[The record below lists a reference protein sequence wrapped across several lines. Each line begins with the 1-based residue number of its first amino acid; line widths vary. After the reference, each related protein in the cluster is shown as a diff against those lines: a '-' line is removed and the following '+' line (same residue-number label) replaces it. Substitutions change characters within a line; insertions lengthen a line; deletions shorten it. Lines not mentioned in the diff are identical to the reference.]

1 MKGMRFM
8 TIKEMEQLGGGAQIA
23 DMHLKL
29 SQAKDLG
36 TGQDNVVASSN
47 KILGQ
52 TGDNVAG
59 VAATAAVAAV
69 AAGAAVVA
77 RRRMQRR

>member
-1 MKGMRFM
+1 M

-36 TGQDNVVASSN
+36 TGQDSVVASSSTTMA
-47 KILGQ
+47 Q
-52 TGDNVAG
+52 TGDVAAG
-59 VAATAAVAAV
+59 VAGAAAVAALV
-69 AAGAAVVA
+69 AGGVAVA
-77 RRRMQRR
+77 SRRRGKRQ